1 VTIRVDPRAWNLFAG
16 LSLVVGACNGSSL
29 GSDGGT
35 SGSTNASTDGSESSE
50 PECKQNSDCPPGHPC
65 LDGTCY
71 YPIALDGYLLDGT
84 PWECTDVDDCGPLS
98 LCLDHYCASPIP
110 ELPGCPPTD
119 EFGIPLAVGEPP
131 LALSFVDL
139 DADGAAEL
147 VAATPTE
154 LHAFE
159 SGSNVASISARVYES
174 SSIAAMVAGDFA
186 PAPGQDLALLVDDT
200 LLVHAADGIAG
211 FDAPSE
217 EESPQLDSTGMLA
230 GALDGAAATDL
241 LVWGAHG
248 ATVLAAELS
257 NLHDATLPIEAAAF
271 HGLSTGSGRF
281 ILRDDALL
289 YFFALDGVLI
299 ATTPSDSGSAAFITA
314 IANPEHLELHATVFA
329 ENDFGRVSAGPSE
342 NWALFELRELD
353 QVRGQWGVLGAIW
366 AMNSGDLDGD
376 DRDEVA
382 LMHDS
387 GVTLIDNLASGRECT
402 AALDLEGRVGVTR
415 LAIGD
420 HDGDGDSELAVA
432 FADGEI
438 LLFDGEG

>member
-1 VTIRVDPRAWNLFAG
+1 MRVDPRAWNLLAG
-16 LSLVVGACNGSSL
+16 LSLAAGACNGSSL

-35 SGSTNASTDGSESSE
+35 SGSTNPSTDGSESVG
-50 PECKQNSDCPPGHPC
+50 PECTQTSECPPGYYCRDGVCSYPFS
-65 LDGTCY
+65 LDGS
-71 YPIALDGYLLDGT
+71 LDANPGY
-84 PWECTDVDDCGPLS
+84 ECHDTDDCGPLS
-98 LCLDHYCASPIP
+98 LCISHDCASPIP
-110 ELPGCPPTD
+110 ELPSCPPKA
-119 EFGIPLAVGEPP
+119 ELGIPLAVGEPP

-200 LLVHAADGIAG
+200 LLIHRADGIAG

-230 GALDGAAATDL
+230 GELDGAAATDL

-257 NLHDATLPIEAAAF
+257 NLHDATLPIEAAAA
-271 HGLSTGSGRF
+271 HDLSTGSGRF
-281 ILRDDALL
+281 VLRDAALL
-289 YFFALDGVLI
+289 YFFALDGGLI
-299 ATTPSDSGSAAFITA
+299 TTTPSDSGSAAFITA

-329 ENDFGRVSAGPSE
+329 ENDFGRVSAGASE

-353 QVRGQWGVLGAIW
+353 QVRGAWGMLGAIW

-387 GVTLIDNLASGRECT
+387 GVTLIDKLASGRECT

-420 HDGDGDSELAVA
+420 HDGDGDGELALA
-432 FADGEI
+432 FVNGEI